1 MKSLFI
7 VALAALALSA
17 CSTVQPMAGS
27 AQTDSLVSA
36 GTLAFAGTCEMDVAA
51 DYSATTLYRKRAAR
65 DLTRGTLTVDTAQKV
80 QALADSAR
88 ADLDA
93 ACPNRQATLN
103 VAHRDQARATLAA
116 IAKLLEKKP

>member
-7 VALAALALSA
+7 AVLA
-17 CSTVQPMAGS
+17 
-27 AQTDSLVSA
+27 A
-36 GTLAFAGTCEMDVAA
+36 GTLAACSTSVPLSGTAQTDAILSASTLAFTGTCEMDVAA
-51 DYSATTLYRKRAAR
+51 DFSALALYRKRAAR
-65 DLTRGTLTVDTAQKV
+65 DLTRGQITVDTARQV

-93 ACPNRQATLN
+93 ACPNRKATLD
-103 VAHRDQARATLAA
+103 VAHRDQARATLGA